1 MKFFSKKDTKKK
13 ETVKLPMRRKTKR
26 ALVAY
31 AGAVLCMTCFTTTAF
46 AANDPITVVQ
56 PLRLHFRTG
65 QGCGYD
71 HAWLWYRADRSFPEI
86 P

>member
-31 AGAVLCMTCFTTTAF
+31 AGAVLCMTCFTTT
-46 AANDPITVVQ
+46 
-56 PLRLHFRTG
+56 
-65 QGCGYD
+65 
-71 HAWLWYRADRSFPEI
+71 SFSDWSGLLV
-86 P
+86 

>member
-13 ETVKLPMRRKTKR
+13 ETVKLPMSRKTKR

-46 AANDPITVVQ
+46 AANDPITVVNN
-56 PLRLHFRTG
+56 PVSYTHLTLPTTERV
-65 QGCGYD
+65 
-71 HAWLWYRADRSFPEI
+71 
-86 P
+86 